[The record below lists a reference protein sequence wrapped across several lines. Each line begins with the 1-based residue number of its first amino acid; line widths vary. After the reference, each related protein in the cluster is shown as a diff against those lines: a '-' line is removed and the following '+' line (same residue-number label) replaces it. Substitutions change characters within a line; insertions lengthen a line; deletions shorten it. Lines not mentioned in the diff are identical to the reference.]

1 MRLSILYKGG
11 VPSVV
16 STIGETWALFVCLGR
31 RSETLLGRGAAVLW

>member
-11 VPSVV
+11 VPSIV

-31 RSETLLGRGAAVLW
+31 SETLLGRGAAVLW